1 MKRTPTPNTK
11 ALDSAN
17 QNPAAAAEILI
28 EALPYIQKFH
38 GATMVIKYGG
48 HAMVDEH
55 LKQTFAR
62 DIVLPKLVGINPLIV
77 HGGGPQIGQ
86 LLEKLN
92 IPTAQSQAFLFS

>member
-1 MKRTPTPNTK
+1 MKRVATSPAGETDI
-11 ALDSAN
+11 ASAN
-17 QNPAAAAEILI
+17 SVAEVLT
-28 EALPYIQKFH
+28 EALPYIQQFH

-48 HAMVDEH
+48 HAMVDEE

-62 DIVLPKLVGINPLIV
+62 DIVLLKLVGINPLIV

-92 IPTAQSQAFLFS
+92 IPTQFVGGMPTTQ